1 MSSHDEQ
8 YATAEASVEQRVG
21 LAVHW
26 LAFVAVNLGLAMANG
41 FSGFGLTAG
50 YLWGWGIGVV
60 FHTVYVVADSASWR
74 DRLVER
80 DLQRPR

>member
-8 YATAEASVEQRVG
+8 YAAAKAHVEQRVG

-26 LAFVAVNLGLAMANG
+26 LAFVAVNLGLAIANG
-41 FSGFGLTAG
+41 FSMTAG

-60 FHTVYVVADSASWR
+60 VHTVYVVAGTARWM
-74 DRLVER
+74 DRLVDRE
-80 DLQRPR
+80 LQRSQ